1 MEFNLIYGKSGSGKS
16 NYIYEDLR
24 NKIDTGKSIYLI
36 VPEQSNLTAEK
47 RLFEYTSKTTLLNT
61 EVLTLSRMATRVFD
75 ELEIARKNTSF

>member
-16 NYIYEDLR
+16 KYIYEDLK

-47 RLFEYTSKTTLLNT
+47 RLFEYTGKTTLLNV

-75 ELEIARKNTSF
+75 ELEIAR